1 MLDQKGKKKY
11 FDITL
16 FQFFFFGILLFW
28 MKFGGGPV
36 KKPLFI
42 GPSKIFDIDLDFVIY
57 VLHILDQKF
66 R

>member
-16 FQFFFFGILLFW
+16 FQFYFGILLFW

>member
-16 FQFFFFGILLFW
+16 FQFFFGILLFW
-28 MKFGGGPV
+28 MKFGGAPV

-57 VLHILDQKF
+57 YIPIY
-66 R
+66 